1 MRSMKQPLAIPVLH
15 MRGDADPY
23 VLADPVHRTRRY
35 APHGHYAAI
44 AGAGHFAHEECPD
57 TVNAHLARFL
67 AQVYPS

>member
-1 MRSMKQPLAIPVLH
+1 
-15 MRGDADPY
+15 
-23 VLADPVHRTRRY
+23 VHRTRRY
-35 APHGHYAAI
+35 APHGHYASI